1 MSTRTALIAAGVV
14 LTAAGGAVTAG
25 GLTLA
30 ALGGTDGT
38 LSTGPHHHATSA
50 TAVVSDEG
58 DLGGTG
64 LLPNGDPTV
73 KVSVEDSEKPVF
85 VGIGPA
91 EDVDR
96 YLAGSTV
103 QTVSD
108 FDLWPFQLDTS
119 TKEGDRQPGSPL
131 DETFWVA
138 QSDGATSA
146 SASWKAQDGSY
157 QIVVMNA
164 DGSPGVDVDGSVSL
178 RVPLLGTL
186 AKTGLAAGGTLVVI
200 GVPLLIAGLRRKEN
214 TPTATTVVDDRELT
228 PVG

>member
-14 LTAAGGAVTAG
+14 LTAAGVAVTAG
-25 GLTLA
+25 GLALA

-73 KVSVEDSEKPVF
+73 KVSVEDSDKPVF

-131 DETFWVA
+131 DETFWVT
-138 QSDGATSA
+138 QSDGETSA

-157 QIVVMNA
+157 RIVVMNA

>member
-1 MSTRTALIAAGVV
+1 MSTRTALIAAGVF

-25 GLTLA
+25 GLALA

-38 LSTGPHHHATSA
+38 MSTGPHHHATSA

-73 KVSVEDSEKPVF
+73 KVSVEDSDKPVF

-146 SASWKAQDGSY
+146 ETSWKAQDGSY
-157 QIVVMNA
+157 RIVVMNA
-164 DGSPGVDVDGSVSL
+164 DGSPGVDVDGSLSL

-186 AKTGLAAGGTLVVI
+186 AKTGLAGGGALVVI
-200 GVPLLIAGLRRKEN
+200 GVPLLIAGLRRKES
-214 TPTATTVVDDRELT
+214 TPTATTAVDDRELT

>member
-1 MSTRTALIAAGVV
+1 MSKRTALIAAGVV
-14 LTAAGGAVTAG
+14 LTAAGGAITTG
-25 GLTLA
+25 GLALA

-64 LLPNGDPTV
+64 ILPDGDPTV
-73 KVSVEDSEKPVF
+73 KVSVQDSDKPVF

-91 EDVDR
+91 DDVDR
-96 YLAGSTV
+96 YLAGAKV

-119 TKEGDRQPGSPL
+119 TKDGDRQPGSPL

-138 QSDGATSA
+138 RSDGATSA
-146 SASWKAQDGSY
+146 SASWKAHDGSY
-157 QIVVMNA
+157 RIVVMNA
-164 DGSPGVDVDGSVSL
+164 DGSPGVDVDGSLAL
-178 RVPLLGTL
+178 RVPVLGTI
-186 AKTGLAAGGTLVVI
+186 AVTGLAGGGTLVVL
-200 GVPLLIAGLRRKEN
+200 GVPLLVAGLRRKEN
-214 TPTATTVVDDRELT
+214 TPTATPTVERELT

>member
-1 MSTRTALIAAGVV
+1 MSKRTALIAAGAF
-14 LTAAGGAVTAG
+14 LTAAGGAVTTG
-25 GLTLA
+25 GLVLA

-38 LSTGPHHHATSA
+38 MSTGPHHHSTTA

-64 LLPNGDPTV
+64 LLPNGDPTL
-73 KVSVEDSEKPVF
+73 KVSVEDSDKPVF

-96 YLAGSTV
+96 YLAGAKV

-146 SASWKAQDGSY
+146 EASWKAQDGSY
-157 QIVVMNA
+157 RVVVMNA
-164 DGSPGVDVDGSVSL
+164 DGSPGVDVDGSLSL

-186 AKTGLAAGGTLVVI
+186 AKAGLAGGGALVVI